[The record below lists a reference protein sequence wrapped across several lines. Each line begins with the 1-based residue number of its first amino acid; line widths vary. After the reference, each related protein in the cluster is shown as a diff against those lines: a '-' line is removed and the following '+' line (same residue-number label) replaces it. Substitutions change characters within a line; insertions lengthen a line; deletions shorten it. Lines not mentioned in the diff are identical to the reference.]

1 MQENG
6 SEWPSSYAIKPPSLI
21 KNPRQHSLMCG
32 SGRKAPGDTKVRD
45 YAPPACVEWGLVPP
59 EGPTLLAS
67 AFHLWLHFT
76 QAVLHRQLWG
86 GSGHNTEKRKS
97 SDNQGLR
104 YIHLD
109 CYCYVLH
116 KRQMSLCNPL
126 FFIAIVYRCL
136 WDQNKALQGPSL

>member
-6 SEWPSSYAIKPPSLI
+6 SEWPSSYAIKLPSLI
-21 KNPRQHSLMCG
+21 KNPRHSPMRG
-32 SGRKAPGDTKVRD
+32 SGRKAPRDTKVRD
-45 YAPPACVEWGLVPP
+45 YAPPAFVGLGLVSP

-76 QAVLHRQLWG
+76 HAVLHRQLWG
-86 GSGHNTEKRKS
+86 GPGHNAAKRKS

-104 YIHLD
+104 NIHLG

-116 KRQMSLCNPL
+116 KRQMSLCNL
-126 FFIAIVYRCL
+126 FFLIAIVSRCL
-136 WDQNKALQGPSL
+136 WDQNKSL